1 MKLRP
6 QTSLERKLLFIETLL
21 NSTDKISK
29 VSPNSVVDGIAT
41 GIGKISSK
49 AEKDIIISI
58 SRLFP
63 ESAFGQQLEQV
74 ALDFGVPPRFTT
86 SGSSVYL
93 RVVADPGTIYNQT
106 LHIFQSSSGIQ
117 FQLEDTAFTV
127 NSFGFGYIKVRS
139 LTTGIQTNVKPL
151 TINKVLPE
159 PVGHKYVI
167 NEVQPI
173 GGRDVESDEL
183 FRLRIKQG
191 GNILS
196 RGTISMLE
204 QKFMLINQKVLKCF
218 YQGINN
224 LGKIRI
230 GIVTQNGVDL
240 SSTELNQLLVDSQQ
254 YLSLT
259 EMKPFGTQFYGVE
272 LINVE
277 WQPFDISFRVDWDN
291 SFSLDDLR
299 IQIQTKISKY
309 IDFRFFDPYQQRI
322 EWDNLLEIVKNT
334 KGIKYVPD
342 QYFFPN
348 IDIAV
353 DVHRLPRL
361 RGFLILDLNGNILQ
375 DFSGNLSPVYY
386 PSTPDFALQQTT
398 L

>member
-117 FQLEDTAFTV
+117 FQLEDTTFTV